1 MNHILQLKGR
11 FKQRKNTNSFG
22 PVNLPK
28 GSIVTEEHVS
38 NLKIQLKNLE
48 TRWKNE
54 PPIGG
59 ALISVH
65 YKCIVAKS
73 NRLQL
78 LLGEKNMHPNTS
90 IRGAKF
96 VDEIHANDVRKK
108 HVFTY
113 FIYCFCL

>member
-1 MNHILQLKGR
+1 MNHILQLKGK

-22 PVNLPK
+22 PINLPK
-28 GSIVTEEHVS
+28 GSIVTEKHIY
-38 NLKIQLKNLE
+38 NLKMQLMNLE

-54 PPIGG
+54 PPLGG

-78 LLGEKNMHPNTS
+78 LLGEKICIRIHPFEEQNLWMRCMEM
-90 IRGAKF
+90 I
-96 VDEIHANDVRKK
+96 
-108 HVFTY
+108 
-113 FIYCFCL
+113 